1 MSDLKEMWNS
11 HKMTIIAASVLILAV
26 LMVGAVFL
34 VPGLYV
40 AGTFVG
46 FLLILFGRELSHRT
60 IQYMGILVVLI
71 GIVGL
76 TVLQVSS
83 LTELGIVV
91 AVLGVALLFFVENPR
106 LRSRRNS

>member
-1 MSDLKEMWNS
+1 MSDLKEMWNG
-11 HKMTIIAASVLILAV
+11 HKVTIIVASILILAV

-40 AGTFVG
+40 AVTFGG
-46 FLLILFGRELSHRT
+46 FLLIVFGRKVSHRT
-60 IQYMGILVVLI
+60 IQYMGILVAVI

-83 LTELGIVV
+83 LTELGIIV
-91 AVLGVALLFFVENPR
+91 AVVGGSLLLFVENPR